1 MLARPCVS
9 LSKNERKKLR
19 KVDPIL
25 SEYVYAIV
33 DEGCNSCCHGKLWA
47 LNAIAKFEKLGYR
60 FDMIDNNP
68 RMISG
73 IGEGRSN
80 GRFAIPFA
88 IRSIGGQTIAG
99 VTISHQ
105 IEDANHPILLSIDM
119 QSKLGF
125 IKDVRA
131 GTIKLLDYPDERLEI
146 VRQASGYRTIH
157 GPNRSP

>member
-1 MLARPCVS
+1 
-9 LSKNERKKLR
+9 
-19 KVDPIL
+19 
-25 SEYVYAIV
+25 
-33 DEGCNSCCHGKLWA
+33 
-47 LNAIAKFEKLGYR
+47 
-60 FDMIDNNP
+60 MIDSDA
-68 RMISG
+68 RTISG

-105 IEDANHPILLSIDM
+105 IEDANHPILLSIEM
-119 QSKLGF
+119 QAKQGF

-146 VRQASGYRTIH
+146 VRQAGTGLFMARIDHLSPYAMLNCTALPKGVLLHQWQKESYMRWM
-157 GPNRSP
+157 PNIKNKTAKPKQVKTVI